1 MRDYH
6 HPRPISEIPPSP
18 FNAQL
23 SSNFITHSN
32 FGINLVGKNFLLA
45 LSIILHISLP
55 LFGKQVQILNNLRMK
70 GWANVGK
77 DTHVPSYE
85 DINEIKNF
93 DVYSSK
99 EGYLYSSL
107 CASSFFDF
115 SMVRQDQKSSKVVL
129 KEYIKLQVNMMSETK
144 TIIIE
149 LEKDN
154 VNSKESIYQTTQV
167 LDQFEPNTNMLN
179 DMVDDNKETIHLD
192 VPLTEN
198 SDELDVT
205 NLLTITLDFKSEN
218 FDGIVHECIN
228 NEFTNSEGGDNH
240 QTHLQHIENTP

>member
-1 MRDYH
+1 
-6 HPRPISEIPPSP
+6 
-18 FNAQL
+18 
-23 SSNFITHSN
+23 
-32 FGINLVGKNFLLA
+32 
-45 LSIILHISLP
+45 
-55 LFGKQVQILNNLRMK
+55 MK

-129 KEYIKLQVNMMSETK
+129 KEYIKLQVNMMNETK

>member
-1 MRDYH
+1 
-6 HPRPISEIPPSP
+6 
-18 FNAQL
+18 
-23 SSNFITHSN
+23 
-32 FGINLVGKNFLLA
+32 
-45 LSIILHISLP
+45 
-55 LFGKQVQILNNLRMK
+55 
-70 GWANVGK
+70 
-77 DTHVPSYE
+77 
-85 DINEIKNF
+85 
-93 DVYSSK
+93 
-99 EGYLYSSL
+99 
-107 CASSFFDF
+107 
-115 SMVRQDQKSSKVVL
+115 
-129 KEYIKLQVNMMSETK
+129 MMNETK

-154 VNSKESIYQTTQV
+154 VNSKESIYQTTPV

-205 NLLTITLDFKSEN
+205 NLLTITLDFESEN

-228 NEFTNSEGGDNH
+228 NEFTNSERGDNH